1 MNSLSQNLYITYSNQ
16 KARDLKRQSTLKP
29 LDKVITLD
37 NLILELFESRNF
49 EIIIDETITSS
60 IIYKIIRANKIE
72 YFIYLSED
80 AVSLK
85 TDVEDKLVAYIEA
98 FGEFLKE
105 RSCLAALLTHEF
117 ADSGGNLPKS
127 ATVQLA
133 KMLGILT
140 SIINEGV
147 ENGVFKT
154 ENPMIVQMMIVS
166 PLILHQT
173 TWQMRQKVAKH
184 VTGDFKVLPEPDIKD
199 MAKILSKKIIFALRG
214 TTYE

>member
-1 MNSLSQNLYITYSNQ
+1 MRINKREVILDVAAKHFSKAGFSSASLEEIASEVGITKPAIYYHFKDKSALYE
-16 KARDLKRQSTLKP
+16 AVLLKHLEP
-29 LDKVITLD
+29 L
-37 NLILELFESRNF
+37 
-49 EIIIDETITSS
+49 
-60 IIYKIIRANKIE
+60 ANRVE
-72 YFIYLSED
+72 E

-85 TDVEDKLVAYIEA
+85 TDIEDKLVAYIES

-105 RSCLAALLTHEF
+105 RSYFAAVLTHEF
-117 ADSGGNLPKS
+117 ADNGENLPES
-127 ATVQLA
+127 VAVQLA

-166 PLILHQT
+166 PLIMHQT
-173 TWQMRQKVAKH
+173 TMQMRQKVAKH

-199 MAKILSKKIIFALRG
+199 MAKILSKKIIFALKG
-214 TTYE
+214 ATYE